1 MTYFNNDL
9 LTPPHQAI
17 TTDDSATLRALITR
31 AESASPPPSNLV
43 GAKAKLAEINAE
55 IDGAKPAPAAAPA
68 EPSAA
73 PAIAPL
79 RVPRGQ
85 TADAFPSSPD
95 AITTTDAPM
104 TARTAEM
111 VSPRERRP
119 ATPYVGVH
127 PWTGHGLAWTDIF
140 RYTIHSLSPTRRCHY
155 HRTPGLQ
162 CPSRRWLYHA
172 SRCAIGLI
180 S

>member
-1 MTYFNNDL
+1 MT
-9 LTPPHQAI
+9 A
-17 TTDDSATLRALITR
+17 DDSATLRALITR

-55 IDGAKPAPAAAPA
+55 IDGAKPAPAPPA

-111 VSPRERRP
+111 VSPRSAPQSRRFNCHISAIYRAVVRP
-119 ATPYVGVH
+119 AAAAP
-127 PWTGHGLAWTDIF
+127 PD
-140 RYTIHSLSPTRRCHY
+140 R
-155 HRTPGLQ
+155 RTPATI
-162 CPSRRWLYHA
+162 S
-172 SRCAIGLI
+172 AI
-180 S
+180 